1 MPKIDAFW
9 ALALDFGKLVTEK
22 RPIGRTRAMSA
33 TGTGGGHG
41 PTGVG
46 ERLRSR
52 RLQLGLSQ
60 RAISDSGI
68 SYAYISRIEAGARK
82 PSVKAM
88 RMLAAK
94 LDVSLEWLETGED
107 RQANALSDLVKG
119 LAKLRRAIKE
129 GTSDRHAWREID
141 DAMGR
146 LGQPLPWRRTKSK
159 T

>member
-1 MPKIDAFW
+1 
-9 ALALDFGKLVTEK
+9 
-22 RPIGRTRAMSA
+22 MSA
-33 TGTGGGHG
+33 TGSAGGQG
-41 PTGVG
+41 PTAVG

-60 RAISDSGI
+60 RAISGSGI
-68 SYAYISRIEAGARK
+68 SYAYISRIEAGARQ
-82 PSVKAM
+82 PSVKAL

-107 RQANALSDLVKG
+107 RQADALSDLVEG

-129 GTSDRHAWREID
+129 GANDRHAWREID